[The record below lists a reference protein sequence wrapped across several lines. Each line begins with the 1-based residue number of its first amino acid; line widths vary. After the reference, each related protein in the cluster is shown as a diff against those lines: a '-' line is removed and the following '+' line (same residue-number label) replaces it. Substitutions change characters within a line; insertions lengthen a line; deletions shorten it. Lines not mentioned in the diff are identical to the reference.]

1 MIGAT
6 GTISKSFRLPE
17 QHIGKARNK
26 KPTKNINFGHCTRT
40 SEVRNYKYRA
50 CCTCEIALHVA

>member
-26 KPTKNINFGHCTRT
+26 KTNKKHQFWALYTYFRKYEITNI
-40 SEVRNYKYRA
+40 E
-50 CCTCEIALHVA
+50 HVARAK